1 MTRSCM
7 PVPNSALPYGEEN
20 RYVMLLV
27 SVSRFENRGHSRGHD
42 RRLST
47 FLMSSANGVCQ
58 RIFFHQALQELQPVR
73 RRCARFDDALVY
85 CLQHGKVLPSALFG
99 ADGGTSLPGFSL
111 KKPFGFSR
119 NPI

>member
-7 PVPNSALPYGEEN
+7 PVPNSALPYGGEN
-20 RYVMLLV
+20 RYVVLLV

-58 RIFFHQALQELQPVR
+58 RIFFHHALQELQPVR
-73 RRCARFDDALVY
+73 RRCARFDDALGLLFAAWESLALGLGRQGGRHVVA
-85 CLQHGKVLPSALFG
+85 GVLVKEAIRF
-99 ADGGTSLPGFSL
+99 
-111 KKPFGFSR
+111 
-119 NPI
+119 